1 MTLIEI
7 GRPQISGGCPYKI
20 LNSQWVPTRPE
31 AMNVTTLHCDG
42 SLIWLSFGFSLRTV
56 LPGGSGSSDGGF
68 SNMVD
73 LIGDNL
79 HVPSCTVFS
88 KTRKSCFCIYI
99 VAHLHC
105 RRQIRVQTQTRIP
118 VLSRYRE

>member
-56 LPGGSGSSDGGF
+56 FTWRFGFLRRWLLKHGRSD
-68 SNMVD
+68 
-73 LIGDNL
+73 
-79 HVPSCTVFS
+79 
-88 KTRKSCFCIYI
+88 R
-99 VAHLHC
+99 
-105 RRQIRVQTQTRIP
+105 
-118 VLSRYRE
+118 